1 MRAISRCAAVLAVV
15 AAGFVVVG
23 HRAGAET
30 RATGTLQLL
39 VEPQAGMGPID
50 QYLRAARHSVD
61 LEMYELED
69 PVVESILAADAA
81 RGVRVRVILDE
92 AYIGSENSAA
102 FSYLAT
108 HHVTVRW
115 APARFDLDHEKA
127 AVIDDATALV
137 MTMNFTA
144 RYYADT
150 RDVVVVDTEPADV
163 AAIESTFDADWSRG
177 GAGTAPTG
185 ADLLWSPGSEGALVG
200 LIGSAR
206 VSVDVENEEM
216 GDADVTAALAAA
228 AGRGV
233 HVVVVMT
240 ADSEWDGVLGELS
253 EAGAEVRTYPDT
265 PSALYIHAKI
275 VVVDAGSAD
284 ERAFVGSENFSVT
297 SLVFNRELGIVTSRP
312 GVAEALAHLVASD
325 ATGGETWR

>member
-144 RYYADT
+144 RYYAHT

-216 GDADVTAALAAA
+216 GDADVTAALTAAA
-228 AGRGV
+228 RRGV

>member
-1 MRAISRCAAVLAVV
+1 
-15 AAGFVVVG
+15 
-23 HRAGAET
+23 
-30 RATGTLQLL
+30 
-39 VEPQAGMGPID
+39 
-50 QYLRAARHSVD
+50 
-61 LEMYELED
+61 MYELED

-92 AYIGSENSAA
+92 AYVGSENSAA
-102 FSYLAT
+102 FSYLAA

-144 RYYADT
+144 RYYTDT

-177 GAGTAPTG
+177 GAGAAPTG
-185 ADLLWSPGSEGALVG
+185 ADLLWSPGSEDALVG
-200 LIGSAR
+200 LIDSAR

-216 GDADVTAALAAA
+216 GDADVTTALTAAA
-228 AGRGV
+228 RRGV

-240 ADSEWDGVLGELS
+240 ADSEWDGALDELS
-253 EAGAEVRTYPDT
+253 QAGAEVRTYPDT

-275 VVVDAGSAD
+275 VAVDAGSAD

-297 SLVFNRELGIVTSRP
+297 SLVFNRELGIVTSHP

>member
-1 MRAISRCAAVLAVV
+1 MRTISRCAAVLAVV
-15 AAGFVVVG
+15 VAGFVAVG
-23 HRAGAET
+23 PRVRVEPGG
-30 RATGTLQLL
+30 TGTLQLF

-61 LEMYELED
+61 LEVYELED
-69 PVVESILAADAA
+69 PVVESILSADAA
-81 RGVRVRVILDE
+81 RGVRVRVILDK
-92 AYIGSENSAA
+92 AYVGSENSAA
-102 FSYLAT
+102 FSYLAA
-108 HHVTVRW
+108 HHVNARW
-115 APARFDLDHEKA
+115 APTRFDLEHEKA

-137 MTMNFTA
+137 MTMNFTS

-150 RDVVVVDTEPADV
+150 RDVVVVDTQPADV
-163 AAIESTFDADWSRG
+163 AAIESTFDADWSDG

-185 ADLLWSPGSEGALVG
+185 ADLLWSPGSEDALVG
-200 LIGSAR
+200 LIDSAR

-216 GDADVTAALAAA
+216 GDSDVTAALTAAA
-228 AGRGV
+228 RRGV